1 MEIDYK
7 QMKFIHPTLIT
18 VVDDFEKEF
27 GSKRVTSL
35 HRMHDPGIHGTLP
48 LRAIDIGEQNG
59 AVGVILE
66 NWLNTRW
73 VYDPD
78 RPTLNVALYHD
89 VGRGKHLH
97 VQVHKNTKR
106 R

>member
-1 MEIDYK
+1 MFLDYQQME
-7 QMKFIHPTLIT
+7 FIHPTLIA

-27 GSKRVTSL
+27 GPKRVTSL
-35 HRMHDPGIHGTLP
+35 HRMRDPGIHGTLP
-48 LRAIDIGEQNG
+48 LRAMDIGEQNDDVG
-59 AVGVILE
+59 AILE
-66 NWLNTRW
+66 DFLNARW

-78 RPTLNVALYHD
+78 RPRMKVAKYHD